1 MTNSPRRCT
10 KTPGASIRDEPG
22 RRARHRGARTAT
34 RPRRVLPGFSS
45 ASAVEPIRRPPDRDP
60 RPGHRPA
67 LRTPPAGGTARST
80 TQNAP
85 STSKRAPI
93 EEARP
98 ARTRAI
104 PVNDGKMACSAQSVG
119 DAGQPPRQTFETAIV
134 ERYRAGT
141 FPSRRQ
147 TNNSM
152 EPLLREA
159 CRSTKV
165 LGTDP
170 DGHPASMPV
179 AAPLRH
185 VSTTHWG
192 LRRYMN
198 MKSIGEMDNERACSA
213 A

>member
-1 MTNSPRRCT
+1 MMPCRRWARQGAFITPPRGRNGMVFHWLFSGSRLLFDEVLTAPSGSP
-10 KTPGASIRDEPG
+10 SV
-22 RRARHRGARTAT
+22 
-34 RPRRVLPGFSS
+34 RRVPSHGDLCFPGN
-45 ASAVEPIRRPPDRDP
+45 ETRQ
-60 RPGHRPA
+60 
-67 LRTPPAGGTARST
+67 LARST

-85 STSKRAPI
+85 STSKRTPI
-93 EEARP
+93 EKARP

-104 PVNDGKMACSAQSVG
+104 PVNDVKMACSAQSVG

-147 TNNSM
+147 TNNPM

-159 CRSTKV
+159 CRRTKV

-198 MKSIGEMDNERACSA
+198 MKSIGEMDTERAYSA